1 MYIVHAFYYK
11 KSTDLKMY
19 YSNEYYFL
27 KEKKSLILIKSLGIE
42 VLNNGAVLL
51 QCVIIIDN
59 YTLYA
64 VAFHES
70 VHEQKKSHKRTLCD
84 RSFSLKTNL
93 KRQFK
98 KKILVDRSVINGKA
112 GKAAALSKFSDT
124 LTPSQS
130 EGEDYAQPLIGLAS
144 PIIFR
149 DYAPALVEQD
159 WRL

>member
-1 MYIVHAFYYK
+1 MNII
-11 KSTDLKMY
+11 
-19 YSNEYYFL
+19 FL

-42 VLNNGAVLL
+42 VLNNGAV
-51 QCVIIIDN
+51 DN

-64 VAFHES
+64 VPFHES

-144 PIIFR
+144 PKKFR

-159 WRL
+159 W